1 MRHEVDDP
9 GNRAFWVGL
18 FQEAALTL
26 RIIRE
31 VWHVSIAYVM
41 GTHNDLTLG
50 TAPIQLRKTH
60 GGRDTSGN
68 DMPMKNVGH
77 NVTRKTSPASAARD
91 QSAAPR

>member
-41 GTHNDLTLG
+41 GTHSDLTLG
-50 TAPIQLRKTH
+50 TAPIQLRETH

-68 DMPMKNVGH
+68 DIRQHLAGSDTGELIDIANQH
-77 NVTRKTSPASAARD
+77 QAR
-91 QSAAPR
+91 S